1 MSRVVRCL
9 KTALLEGSCSIFRT
23 LFSWSVIFLEQ
34 PKVLLAKESVI
45 ERYKKFVVKHIIITN
60 VILSIFSSKNKE
72 RERERS
78 FNTVDFHRFLLS
90 QGALRVI

>member
-1 MSRVVRCL
+1 LSRVVRCL
-9 KTALLEGSCSIFRT
+9 KTALLEG
-23 LFSWSVIFLEQ
+23 
-34 PKVLLAKESVI
+34 LLAKESVI

>member
-34 PKVLLAKESVI
+34 PEVLLAKESVI

>member
-90 QGALRVI
+90 QGALRAI

>member
-1 MSRVVRCL
+1 LSRVVRCL
-9 KTALLEGSCSIFRT
+9 KTALLEGSCSIFR
-23 LFSWSVIFLEQ
+23 
-34 PKVLLAKESVI
+34 KSVI
-45 ERYKKFVVKHIIITN
+45 ERYKKFVVKHIVNTN
-60 VILSIFSSKNKE
+60 KVPHNLLYTPPQNVIILSIFSSKNKE

>member
-1 MSRVVRCL
+1 LSRVVRCL

-90 QGALRVI
+90 QGALRAI